1 MFSRKFV
8 FSLFINYAYICTC
21 IKWHVQFSNSSL
33 GYHHVVWNGKTNIQ
47 TKKVYWPKRKISQYS
62 LKWRLGGV
70 HVNLTFALSY
80 DSCMNYTCSVCIARA
95 ENRAEHK
102 RYCKRRLY
110 MKHHPNGKI
119 KNIMVFSALANSL
132 LIGEFRIS
140 FIFTYFLSVLLF

>member
-1 MFSRKFV
+1 
-8 FSLFINYAYICTC
+8 
-21 IKWHVQFSNSSL
+21 
-33 GYHHVVWNGKTNIQ
+33 
-47 TKKVYWPKRKISQYS
+47 
-62 LKWRLGGV
+62 
-70 HVNLTFALSY
+70 
-80 DSCMNYTCSVCIARA
+80 MNYTCSVCIARA

-140 FIFTYFLSVLLF
+140 FIFTYFSFCFVILGGSDEEEGKFDDVG